1 MILGFVQFYG
11 EYNITETAGFNITFT
26 KWKYH
31 CAVGT
36 ISQKS
41 PSRWI
46 RTTEVKIMGRFS
58 DLLLLSLPF
67 FHLYKEDYEKYEAAI
82 ARRTTL
88 TSMLV
93 DDTPIRA
100 KQRYWLSCLN
110 LCRFKSTPL
119 KRLCFRG
126 ALIYTPLL
134 YLFLISF
141 NFYSKLS
148 FSTFFATQYDKFFI
162 NLRVQ

>member
-1 MILGFVQFYG
+1 
-11 EYNITETAGFNITFT
+11 
-26 KWKYH
+26 
-31 CAVGT
+31 
-36 ISQKS
+36 
-41 PSRWI
+41 
-46 RTTEVKIMGRFS
+46 MGRFS
-58 DLLLLSLPF
+58 DLLSLSLPF

-141 NFYSKLS
+141 TFYSKLS
-148 FSTFFATQYDKFFI
+148 FSTFFCDTIWQIFHNFESTINFKTIHLNALTLTKIDNIKIQWYNNNEWVCLQYALAWFF
-162 NLRVQ
+162 LFFEF